1 MITWQR
7 ITDRFMRNTRK
18 EVIDCLKKVIVWILL
33 GSVLEDGQLSEKTIL
48 LLKMDVV
55 IMFGYVNVIAE
66 QLDQFYNIVWSRE
79 GQNLVD
85 VIAEIKRINCTQ
97 NMECLLQGFM
107 EYGIR

>member
-1 MITWQR
+1 M
-7 ITDRFMRNTRK
+7 
-18 EVIDCLKKVIVWILL
+18 IDCLKKVIVWILRE
-33 GSVLEDGQLSEKTIL
+33 SVLADGQLSEKTIL

-66 QLDQFYNIVWSRE
+66 QLDRFYNIVWSRE
-79 GQNLVD
+79 DLNLVD

-97 NMECLLQGFM
+97 NMECLLRGFM